1 MRISASFYGK
11 LLLRLTLNFVLLG
24 VLALAVLPEQLAMI
38 DWATSLSGGRGL
50 LLFVVAAG
58 GSALLWYFFA
68 RQVAG
73 AIGTLSDA
81 TEQIADGSFDVRAE
95 TGRADELGR
104 LGDAISR
111 MAARLEGYVNGQ
123 KRFLGD
129 TAHELCSPL
138 ARMQMAVGI
147 IEGNARPEQKEYIAD
162 IADEVRHMSDLV
174 NELLS
179 FSKASLQPG
188 EVKIQTIRLAPIVE
202 MAVKREST
210 GKADVTVSVPAE
222 LEVRANTQLLARA
235 IGNLLRNA
243 MRYAGHCGPIGIKA
257 EQRRNH
263 VYIVVWDSGPGIDAD
278 HIDRI
283 FDPFYRPDASR
294 TSTTG
299 GVGLGMAIVKTCVET
314 CGGKVVC
321 KPRRSQGLK
330 VIIRLGTGSVGGDTS
345 ATAVETDVDES
356 S

>member
-24 VLALAVLPEQLAMI
+24 VLAVAVLPEQLAMI
-38 DWATSLSGGRGL
+38 DWATSLSGGRSL

-235 IGNLLRNA
+235 IGNRPDFRSILPPGRLAHLDHRGGGPGHGHRQDLRRNLRRQGGLQTPPIA
-243 MRYAGHCGPIGIKA
+243 GAEGDHPAGHG
-257 EQRRNH
+257 QRRRRYFRH
-263 VYIVVWDSGPGIDAD
+263 GRRDGRRRKLLTC
-278 HIDRI
+278 RI
-283 FDPFYRPDASR
+283 
-294 TSTTG
+294 ST
-299 GVGLGMAIVKTCVET
+299 
-314 CGGKVVC
+314 
-321 KPRRSQGLK
+321 RRLISP
-330 VIIRLGTGSVGGDTS
+330 SPC
-345 ATAVETDVDES
+345 S
-356 S
+356 SFTKNACS